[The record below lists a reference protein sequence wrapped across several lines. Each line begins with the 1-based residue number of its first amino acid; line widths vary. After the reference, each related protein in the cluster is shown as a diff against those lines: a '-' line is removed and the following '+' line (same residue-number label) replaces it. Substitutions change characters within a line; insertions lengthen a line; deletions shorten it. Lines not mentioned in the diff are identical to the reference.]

1 MKKKLTVKEIL
12 NCKGKKKLTEV
23 YVHNTIEAEACET
36 AGIDMIISSENN
48 NFKFLRESIL
58 NVITLRNNIANR
70 VFSNTTNK

>member
-48 NFKFLRESIL
+48 NFKFLRESAQ
-58 NVITLRNNIANR
+58 NIFLLLAYSTGIFQNM
-70 VFSNTTNK
+70 KL